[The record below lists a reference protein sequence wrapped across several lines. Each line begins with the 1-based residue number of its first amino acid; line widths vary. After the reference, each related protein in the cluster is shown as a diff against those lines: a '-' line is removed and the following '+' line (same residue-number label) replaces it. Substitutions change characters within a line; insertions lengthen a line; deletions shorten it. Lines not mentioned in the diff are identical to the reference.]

1 MFQLDKHLENEGST
15 LSKQVKRLNY
25 GQYLFLYLVAL
36 NTSSRFSI
44 SLLEELRERG
54 APDWGKTKGQKRRDD
69 NKRRPH
75 DESELPSYNSPAGS
89 FLDLSNEGVKHRRVH
104 SPQSEEKSSFLGNFP
119 ELNTTREDVERESE
133 TRKDTEFKKATER
146 SLKAKPD
153 LSSSDDEHEKF
164 MKLPHS
170 RSETAKTPGNFV
182 PTKASSTK
190 KTEM

>member
-15 LSKQVKRLNY
+15 LSKQVKRLTY

-44 SLLEELRERG
+44 SLLQELRERG

-89 FLDLSNEGVKHRRVH
+89 FLDLSNEGVKQRRTN
-104 SPQSEEKSSFLGNFP
+104 SPQSEIKSRFLGNYP
-119 ELNTTREDVERESE
+119 ELKTTREDEEKESE
-133 TRKDTEFKKATER
+133 KRQDTESKKATER
-146 SLKAKPD
+146 PLKAKSD
-153 LSSSDDEHEKF
+153 WSSSDDEHEKNR
-164 MKLPHS
+164 KI
-170 RSETAKTPGNFV
+170 T
-182 PTKASSTK
+182 
-190 KTEM
+190 